1 MRKNSGILMK
11 RNMLWPLNKGFSL
24 IEVLISIIIIGLVS
38 FGLICLNN
46 YRLLREIKIEK
57 ELKEELFIDNLIDIF
72 NNDPTNFKTNYTTI
86 YHQNWE
92 NNSVINNDYP
102 TLKISCYYETNSLI
116 LIITRNNE
124 VIEQW
129 RRYPY

>member
-57 ELKEELFIDNLIDIF
+57 ELKEKLFIDNLIDIF

-86 YHQNWE
+86 YHQDWE
-92 NNSVINNDYP
+92 NNSVINNDFP

>member
-1 MRKNSGILMK
+1 MK

-86 YHQNWE
+86 YHQDWE
-92 NNSVINNDYP
+92 NNSVINNDFP

>member
-86 YHQNWE
+86 YHQDWE
-92 NNSVINNDYP
+92 NNSVINNDFP